1 MENNLNTIDQDQ
13 PVTLPMQETPAQVQ
27 EIPPEETSTQFEE
40 TSTQFQEMPLEG
52 TTSIE
57 TEKKPKGKKIIIIF
71 LILLLLISIA
81 TVAYIFIIK
90 PKFEKV
96 EPVITDKNIPSTT
109 SAVPQNDTV
118 STESPFGK
126 LTNADSENNSGC
138 NNMECLIEAVKKCEP
153 MTVTISYT
161 NKSNQL
167 LLSMKIFNEMVFS
180 GKTIY
185 EVKNTNEENMCSISI
200 STPVAVAKFS
210 DESKKELIDLGSTEE
225 DIADLLKTINDSLS
239 LIEVAQSKKICSGK
253 SDELAELLSDS
264 QKGNLNVEVTN
275 GEILYKTI
283 SGKPIK
289 CYIQEPPKQRANTV
303 NQITSEECEA
313 KSGNVR
319 FVEEGGEACYVG
331 ETDLGKIFY
340 KNGTMTP
347 STQCCVSN

>member
-1 MENNLNTIDQDQ
+1 MENNLTNVNQDQ
-13 PVTLPMQETPAQVQ
+13 PAILPTQETPAQIQ
-27 EIPPEETSTQFEE
+27 EISTKEAPTHVQDISTKETAPVE
-40 TSTQFQEMPLEG
+40 TK
-52 TTSIE
+52 
-57 TEKKPKGKKIIIIF
+57 EKTKGKKMISVF
-71 LILLLLISIA
+71 LILLILIFIA
-81 TVAYIFIIK
+81 TAAYVFIIK
-90 PKFEKV
+90 PKSEKA
-96 EPVITDKNIPSTT
+96 ETVITDKNIPSTNSVVT
-109 SAVPQNDTV
+109 QSDNV

-126 LTNADSENNSGC
+126 LTNGDSENNLDC

-161 NKSNQL
+161 NESNQL

-264 QKGNLNVEVTN
+264 QKGSLNLEVTN
-275 GEILYKTI
+275 GEILYKTT

-289 CYIQEPPKQRANTV
+289 CYIQEPPKQRANSGVQVTV
-303 NQITSEECEA
+303 EECEA

-319 FVEEGGEACYVG
+319 FTEDSGEACYIG
-331 ETDLGKIFY
+331 EKDLGKILY
-340 KNGTMTP
+340 KNGTVTP
-347 STQCCVSN
+347 STQCCVSNQSN